1 MFFSCRFNVCVTLYR
16 HKEHTIVS
24 THLSSK
30 TYFLKVKLKKKNNPK
45 KDPNGGKWSLV
56 GVLNPALSNKSN
68 YSQRFK
74 LMDPTEECNLTLPV
88 NHHLFSHLT
97 QAATPRFSALLLLE
111 DLG

>member
-1 MFFSCRFNVCVTLYR
+1 MSPLQNLFSQG
-16 HKEHTIVS
+16 EI
-24 THLSSK
+24 
-30 TYFLKVKLKKKNNPK
+30 KKKQPK
-45 KDPNGGKWSLV
+45 KNDPTGGKWSLA

-68 YSQRFK
+68 YSRCLK
-74 LMDPTEECNLTLPV
+74 LMDPTEECSLAFPV